1 MRNVKNITAGVAI
14 LLCIFICIY
23 LLTLY
28 LKFTPEEPEL
38 LEDGTYE
45 EIDGAIKQ
53 FIDSDVT
60 VKEHLILVILLAVSA
75 AAGFILE
82 KVPAFGM
89 FTSALALSYALTMLR
104 FEALPKFPMSV
115 ISLCL
120 IHAVG
125 ALFFAA
131 TSERGKKSLLGL
143 NSAASGG
150 LLCNLAAIGL
160 CAYICPILQRL
171 VGFEEKLATLKEGGI
186 VIGRKIAV
194 IPGVVDMIWRAFENH
209 GADQA
214 RDALTSIMRQYDGD
228 GIKVAWAGTYVS
240 EEMPVYIK
248 LAILI
253 FGIVILS
260 LVFRR
265 RAFIGACL
273 AVIPPIYIFGNIM
286 YDKLSSG
293 TLVLLTLTA
302 FGAIGAFAAYQR
314 EGAPALVDANGDEID
329 IEDDDDPDESEIPAT
344 DGEDDTENEDL
355 PDWEC
360 DKLDYFYE
368 KPKYGPTP
376 EERDEYLEI
385 EEKNDGDQKED
396 SEQD

>member
-171 VGFEEKLATLKEGGI
+171 AGFEEKLATLKEGGI

-265 RAFIGACL
+265 RAFVGVCL
-273 AVIPPIYIFGNIM
+273 SAIPPIYIFGNIM

-293 TLVLLTLTA
+293 TLILLTLTA

-314 EGAPALVDANGDEID
+314 EGAPALVDANGDEIE

-368 KPKYGPTP
+368 KPKYEPTP

>member
-1 MRNVKNITAGVAI
+1 
-14 LLCIFICIY
+14 
-23 LLTLY
+23 
-28 LKFTPEEPEL
+28 
-38 LEDGTYE
+38 
-45 EIDGAIKQ
+45 
-53 FIDSDVT
+53 
-60 VKEHLILVILLAVSA
+60 
-75 AAGFILE
+75 
-82 KVPAFGM
+82 
-89 FTSALALSYALTMLR
+89 
-104 FEALPKFPMSV
+104 
-115 ISLCL
+115 
-120 IHAVG
+120 
-125 ALFFAA
+125 
-131 TSERGKKSLLGL
+131 
-143 NSAASGG
+143 
-150 LLCNLAAIGL
+150 
-160 CAYICPILQRL
+160 
-171 VGFEEKLATLKEGGI
+171 
-186 VIGRKIAV
+186 
-194 IPGVVDMIWRAFENH
+194 
-209 GADQA
+209 
-214 RDALTSIMRQYDGD
+214 
-228 GIKVAWAGTYVS
+228 
-240 EEMPVYIK
+240 MPVYSK

-273 AVIPPIYIFGNIM
+273 SAIPPIYIFGNIM

-293 TLVLLTLTA
+293 TLILLTLTA

-314 EGAPALVDANGDEID
+314 EGAPALVDANGDEIE

-368 KPKYGPTP
+368 KPKYEPTP